1 MPYTVKGKCVYKKK
15 ADGSQGE
22 KVGCTEGDVNDYLA
36 ALHARADE
44 SAVVEITRR
53 QLRGIIK
60 EELLRESQ
68 SDVKTS
74 LNNVIIK
81 ARKMFNNAVSVGD
94 LDIDVEPGKYTV
106 NVKINLRDEGYPVEI
121 TSDDSAEVAEAFR
134 DYFDDLH
141 VYATDRY
148 RPSTDNFSDDDIDA
162 YRLALQQGAEL
173 WSDYTVPLPLEVVA
187 PTSTEYGEEAW

>member
-68 SDVKTS
+68 SDVKTV

-81 ARKMFNNAVSVGD
+81 ARKMFNNAVASD
-94 LDIDVEPGKYTV
+94 DIDVEPGNYTI
-106 NVKINLRDEGYPVEI
+106 NVKINLRDEGYPAEI
-121 TSDDSAEVAEAFR
+121 TSDDSAEVAESFR
-134 DYFDDLH
+134 DYFNELH

-148 RPSTDNFSDDDIDA
+148 KSSTDNFSDDDIDA

-173 WSDYTVPLPLEVVA
+173 WSDYAVSLPLEVVA
-187 PTSTEYGEEAW
+187 PTSTEYGVEAW

>member
-68 SDVKTS
+68 SDVKTV

-81 ARKMFNNAVSVGD
+81 ARKMFNNAVASD
-94 LDIDVEPGKYTV
+94 DIDVEPGNYTI
-106 NVKINLRDEGYPVEI
+106 NVKINLRDEGYPAEI
-121 TSDDSAEVAEAFR
+121 TSDDSAEVAESFR
-134 DYFDDLH
+134 DYFNELH

-148 RPSTDNFSDDDIDA
+148 KSSTDNFSDDDIDA

-173 WSDYTVPLPLEVVA
+173 WSDYAVSLPLEVVA

>member
-1 MPYTVKGKCVYKKK
+1 MPYTVKGKCVYRKN
-15 ADGSQGE
+15 ADGSQGK

-94 LDIDVEPGKYTV
+94 LDIDVEPGKYTI
-106 NVKINLRDEGYPVEI
+106 NVKINLRDEGYPAEI
-121 TSDDSAEVAEAFR
+121 TSDDSAEVAESFR
-134 DYFDDLH
+134 DYFNELH

-148 RPSTDNFSDDDIDA
+148 KPSTDNFSDDDIDA
-162 YRLALQQGAEL
+162 YRLALQQGAEM
-173 WSDYTVPLPLEVVA
+173 WPDYTVPLPIEVV
-187 PTSTEYGEEAW
+187 PPGDVTHSF

>member
-1 MPYTVKGKCVYKKK
+1 MK
-15 ADGSQGE
+15 
-22 KVGCTEGDVNDYLA
+22 
-36 ALHARADE
+36 
-44 SAVVEITRR
+44 ITRR

-68 SDVKTS
+68 SDVKTV

-94 LDIDVEPGKYTV
+94 LDIDVEPGKYTI
-106 NVKINLRDEGYPVEI
+106 NVKINLRDEGYPAEI
-121 TSDDSAEVAEAFR
+121 TSDDSAEVAESFR
-134 DYFDDLH
+134 DYFNELH

-148 RPSTDNFSDDDIDA
+148 KSSTDNFSDDDIDA

>member
-1 MPYTVKGKCVYKKK
+1 MPYTVKGKCVYRKN
-15 ADGSQGE
+15 ADGSQGK

-68 SDVKTS
+68 SDVKTV

-81 ARKMFNNAVSVGD
+81 ARKMFNNAVASD
-94 LDIDVEPGKYTV
+94 DIDVEPGNYTI
-106 NVKINLRDEGYPVEI
+106 NVKINLRDEGYPAEI
-121 TSDDSAEVAEAFR
+121 TSDDSAEVAESFR
-134 DYFDDLH
+134 DYFNELH

-148 RPSTDNFSDDDIDA
+148 KSSTDNFSDDDIDA

-173 WSDYTVPLPLEVVA
+173 WSDYAVSLPLEVVA
-187 PTSTEYGEEAW
+187 PTSTEYGVEAW